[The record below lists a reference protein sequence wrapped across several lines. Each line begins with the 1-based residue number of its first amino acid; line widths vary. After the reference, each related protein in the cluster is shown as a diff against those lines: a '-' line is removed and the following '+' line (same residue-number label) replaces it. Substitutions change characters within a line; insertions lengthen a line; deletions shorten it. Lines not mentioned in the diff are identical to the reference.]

1 MAPSYTP
8 SSLSS
13 TFARHCVCWVLSLAG
28 SAIADVSAP
37 RASLVE
43 EEATEVDE
51 MLVPDESSA
60 VTPSAAISASP
71 RAAGPER
78 VAAEA
83 VAVGVAVKVIRL
95 IWQGG
100 KLLLV
105 WQAAAVVG
113 LTLMFEDGVDC
124 LIASMQ

>member
-8 SSLSS
+8 SSVSS

-28 SAIADVSAP
+28 SAIADVFAP

-71 RAAGPER
+71 RAAGPPQR

-83 VAVGVAVKVIRL
+83 VAVGVVVKGLVVVEDLVIRL
-95 IWQGG
+95 VWQGC

-105 WQAAAVVG
+105 WQAAVLV
-113 LTLMFEDGVDC
+113 LK
-124 LIASMQ
+124 

>member
-1 MAPSYTP
+1 MIEWREDVKTC
-8 SSLSS
+8 L
-13 TFARHCVCWVLSLAG
+13 LKAG
-28 SAIADVSAP
+28 LEDHPIVFLFSDVQI
-37 RASLVE
+37 VE
-43 EEATEVDE
+43 EQQVAN
-51 MLVPDESSA
+51 
-60 VTPSAAISASP
+60 
-71 RAAGPER
+71 G
-78 VAAEA
+78 AAEA

-124 LIASMQ
+124 LIAILVSPMMPYSYWVSKRYSCTRKYIM